1 VGSIDT
7 DINVSAGSA
16 IGAIED
22 LLAAVKEL
30 AAEWSSME
38 DKMAGGLNAGGAG
51 KLAEQMDAAAE
62 SIGAS
67 VESAVGKIGQLGAA
81 ADKVAG
87 QLGALSGA
95 GKSLAD
101 IGAGA
106 GTAADEVEVLAGATG
121 KLEEG
126 LAGAADAGKA
136 VIENND
142 ALAGSSPAVAEGFKA
157 TGAAAT
163 DSAGALGDY
172 SKAGKTA
179 VDTNADVAASAKATA
194 DAQKAQA
201 DAAALAGKAQA
212 DAAKAQADA
221 AAWSAETASISADAG
236 RASAAGQAE
245 ATLGIAKSN
254 SVLADSYAAVGT
266 TSIEQDAAVA
276 QGIQAK
282 KIATQSAAQ
291 DAETAAEKYKL
302 LGIAGVAAAAV
313 SIDMAGKFQQSTDRL
328 VTSAG
333 ESAKNLGMVQ
343 SGILGMSVATN
354 TSAENLA
361 AGAYWTES
369 AGFHGQRELGVEKA
383 EAQGAQAEGADLPT
397 VANALTTLLTDAGM
411 TSKDPA
417 KQAALATQGM
427 NEIIAAV
434 GQGKMTTQG
443 LASALPQV
451 LPTAELSHISVPQ
464 ILGSLASMTAQGMSA
479 EQSAQDLSH
488 TIGHIQTITPAQS
501 AMLGM
506 LGINPNQLSTSLGK
520 QGITGVVGEVDA
532 AIKKRTDPQT
542 GMVTL
547 DTLNQ
552 SKLAVQAAHEAIA
565 GLPESLRGIAT
576 GYLTGKTTKAEWYAE
591 TGNKSTLPAIEASR
605 LASVGTEINK
615 ALGFSDLITS
625 GMGDK
630 ITAAAAQK
638 GAFGD
643 ATGQKTA
650 AMLGGDNLDSTKE
663 KVDGVATAA
672 KHTGD
677 NIANWGLITKQFSFQ
692 LGSAEKAAE
701 ALGISF
707 GSTVL
712 PEVTPVL
719 HALGDMTGFLAT
731 NQGLVKD
738 LSIGAAGLGAAYLA
752 TKAASAASTVATSI
766 GKVGQALGI
775 PGSQKLGGAGTAAA
789 SDAGSDAASE
799 GLGKLA
805 GAASGAAGA
814 LGELSGAAGAA
825 VKGETAVGAAG
836 KEAAV
841 GETAAGKA
849 GTGEAA
855 GETEAGAAGRREAVG
870 EEEGGAGGG
879 GGGGGKGSTIA
890 IATIAM
896 MIAQP
901 IIDGLQN
908 KKNNKVLGDT
918 NEHSWFN
925 SYTGL
930 GHGIEGL
937 FNNSV
942 IGKIRAAT
950 DGKDGAAPAIP
961 ASESR
966 LQGIGPVAEP
976 APRKPV
982 PLPMPE
988 GPSAGYT
995 ADTLKVGAASLASI
1009 KVKVEPEIDS
1019 GSIAAEMAS
1028 VKSKASQALTGS
1040 GASMT
1045 PIKVPA
1051 PDLSALD
1058 LAKAKAAS
1066 AAAGIMSAIRS
1077 GTGGASSIGASMD
1090 TGLAA
1095 GIAGGAGA
1103 AIAAAHA
1110 VASEAAAAMSHAL
1123 DAHSPSR
1130 VTKAIGSEEFDK
1142 GFADGIGDDAQVKAA
1157 ATGLSKSAVASL
1169 TAGLQGGASAIAAAK
1184 ALATGVATPFKDSTI
1199 ADTITKMEDD
1209 VAKALKKHKID
1220 KSEDSAMV
1228 AYLKADAVKLQA
1240 LAKQRSSLESQI
1252 QQAQSYASNIT
1263 ASANQGASI
1272 VNIASTAES
1281 TEAGNAPTP
1290 VVAPQMND
1298 LVSGMQSQIAQT
1310 KQFNSDVAKLK
1321 KEGLNKSQL
1330 DQIMQAGAAT
1340 GDPIAQTILASGKS
1354 GIAELNKLAGQMNT
1368 AAHQLGVTAGNA
1380 MTEPA
1385 SEIGG
1390 KLAQGLK
1397 NQLGTVDKSISS
1409 LASGMTSAIN
1419 AALGSGAGAAA
1430 FTAGQKIAGDLA
1442 AGVASGTGGLA
1453 SAIVTAI
1460 DAALDEAGKK
1470 TKKKEKGGN
1479 KDIELG
1485 APVSAASAGGYA
1497 GLPLA
1502 AGSHPAAAVPHPAS
1516 AVPSG
1521 GGSGGGGGG
1530 SVTHQTTTVL
1540 TVDGAEMARVVQDH
1554 TLERGLSNL
1563 GAGLVPSGRSA

>member
-1 VGSIDT
+1 MGAIDT
-7 DINVSAGSA
+7 TINVDVGGGLGELQAFAGAVREVASDWNAMEADLAKGINPAGLGGLADSMASAAGAIDSAASSA
-16 IGAIED
+16 IGS
-22 LLAAVKEL
+22 L
-30 AAEWSSME
+30 
-38 DKMAGGLNAGGAG
+38 G
-51 KLAEQMDAAAE
+51 KL
-62 SIGAS
+62 GAT
-67 VESAVGKIGQLGAA
+67 
-81 ADKVAG
+81 ADSVAG
-87 QLGALSGA
+87 QIGTLGEA
-95 GKSLAD
+95 GKGLGD
-101 IGAGA
+101 ISAGA
-106 GTAADEVEVLAGATG
+106 AGAADSLKVVGDSAAVARDE
-121 KLEEG
+121 
-126 LAGAADAGKA
+126 LAGAADTGKAVAESNDAIAGSADPAATGIKAVGSASADAAVAQGDYAKAGKA
-136 VIENND
+136 V
-142 ALAGSSPAVAEGFKA
+142 
-157 TGAAAT
+157 
-163 DSAGALGDY
+163 
-172 SKAGKTA
+172 
-179 VDTNADVAASAKATA
+179 VDTNADVAASAKASA

-201 DAAALAGKAQA
+201 EAAALAAKAQA
-212 DAAKAQADA
+212 DATKAQADA

-236 RASAAGQAE
+236 KAAAAGQAE
-245 ATLGIAKSN
+245 ATLGLAKAN
-254 SVLADSYAAVGT
+254 SVAEASASSLGT
-266 TSIEQDAAVA
+266 TSIEQDAAVS
-276 QGIQAK
+276 QSLQAK
-282 KIATQSAAQ
+282 KLATQSAAQ

-333 ESAKNLGMVQ
+333 ESAANLSMVRT
-343 SGILGMSVATN
+343 GILGMSVATN
-354 TSAENLA
+354 TSAENLSS
-361 AGAYWTES
+361 GAYWVES
-369 AGFHGQRELGVEKA
+369 AGFHGKNALGVLKA
-383 EAQGAQAEGADLPT
+383 AAQGSQAEGADLPT
-397 VANALTTLLTDAGM
+397 VANALTTVLNDAGM

-417 KQAALATQGM
+417 KQATMATQAM

-434 GQGKMTTQG
+434 GAGKMTTQG
-443 LASALPQV
+443 LAGALPDV
-451 LPTAELSHISVPQ
+451 LPTAALSHISLPQ
-464 ILGSLASMTAQGMSA
+464 VLGSLASMTSQGMSA
-479 EQSAQDLSH
+479 QQSAQDLSH
-488 TIGHIQTITPAQS
+488 TIGHVQTMTQS
-501 AMLGM
+501 QAAMLQM
-506 LGINPNQLSTSLGK
+506 LGINPNQLSGSLGK
-520 QGITGVVGEVDA
+520 QGITGVVGEVDS
-532 AIKKRTDPQT
+532 AIAKHTDKQT

-547 DTLNQ
+547 DTMN
-552 SKLAVQAAHEAIA
+552 QAALNLQSAHDQIA
-565 GLPESLRGIAT
+565 KLPEKLQSVAE
-576 GYLTGKTTKAEWYAE
+576 GYLTGKTTRAEWYGL
-591 TGNKSTLPAIEASR
+591 TGSKSTLPES
-605 LASVGTEINK
+605 SVNLLNQFATTANK
-615 ALGFSDLITS
+615 AIGYSDLVKS

-752 TKAASAASTVATSI
+752 TKAASAASTVATNI

-825 VKGETAVGAAG
+825 VKGETAAGAAG

-855 GETEAGAAGRREAVG
+855 GETEAGAAGRREAAG
-870 EEEGGAGGG
+870 EGEGGA

-896 MIAQP
+896 MLAQP

-908 KKNNKVLGDT
+908 KKNNRALGST
-918 NEHSWFN
+918 NEHSWWN

-930 GHGIEGL
+930 GHGVEQL

-942 IGKIRAAT
+942 AGKIRAAA
-950 DGKDGAAPAIP
+950 DGKDGAEPAISP
-961 ASESR
+961 VESR
-966 LQGIGPVAEP
+966 LQGIGAVAQP
-976 APRKPV
+976 APPPKPV
-982 PLPMPE
+982 PAYPE
-988 GPSAGYT
+988 GKAAGYT
-995 ADTLKVGAASLASI
+995 ADTLKVGEASAASI
-1009 KVKVEPEIDS
+1009 KVKIEPEIDS
-1019 GSIAAEMAS
+1019 GSVAAAMAS
-1028 VKSKASQALTGS
+1028 VKTKASQALTGS

-1077 GTGGASSIGASMD
+1077 GTGGASAIGASMD
-1090 TGLAA
+1090 SGLAA

-1110 VASEAAAAMSHAL
+1110 VASQAAAAMSTAL

-1130 VTKAIGSEEFDK
+1130 VTKAIGSEEFDR
-1142 GFADGIGDDAQVKAA
+1142 GFAVGIGDDAEVKAA
-1157 ATGLSKSAVASL
+1157 ASGLSKSAVASL
-1169 TAGLQGGASAIAAAK
+1169 TAGLQGGSSAIAAAK

-1209 VAKALKKHKID
+1209 VAKALKKGKID

-1228 AYLKADAVKLQA
+1228 AYLKADEVKLQG

-1272 VNIASTAES
+1272 VSIASTAEQ

-1290 VVAPQMND
+1290 TAAPQMND

-1310 KQFNSDVAKLK
+1310 KQFNSDVTKLK
-1321 KEGLNKSQL
+1321 KEGLNKAQL
-1330 DQIMQAGAAT
+1330 DQIMQSGAAT

-1354 GIAELNKLAGQMNT
+1354 GIAEMNKLASQMNT

-1397 NQLGTVDKSISS
+1397 NQLGTVDKSISG
-1409 LASGMTSAIN
+1409 LAAGMTSAIN

-1430 FTAGQKIAGDLA
+1430 FAAGQKIASELA
-1442 AGVASGTGGLA
+1442 AGVSSGTGGLA
-1453 SAIVTAI
+1453 TAIGAVI
-1460 DAALDEAGKK
+1460 DAALDDATTKAAK
-1470 TKKKEKGGN
+1470 KKKEKGGN

-1485 APVSAASAGGYA
+1485 APVSAGSTGGYIGAPASAD
-1497 GLPLA
+1497 
-1502 AGSHPAAAVPHPAS
+1502 SHPAAAVPHPAT
-1516 AVPSG
+1516 AVPSGG
-1521 GGSGGGGGG
+1521 GGSGGGGG
-1530 SVTHQTTTVL
+1530 SITHQSTTVIQL
-1540 TVDGAEMARVVQDH
+1540 DGAEIARNVQDH
-1554 TLERGLSNL
+1554 TIERSLNNL
-1563 GAGLVPSGRSA
+1563 GSGMQVPGRTT